1 MSNPQSN
8 NHVVTGTVNQKL
20 QGVSSQ
26 TWHFH
31 SLQLDIIHSYT
42 AVVPVD
48 FKQTFSRDT
57 ATAEPCQFQFSFSR
71 YFLTILSKSLSCL
84 RGSHGCVHGPVP
96 QAACEI
102 SHREAPMK
110 EAPFPHPTGE
120 GICTYLILIA
130 LTPEDPISLE
140 TRAQIVACWVTMPTY
155 ILHMPHLADTPKIP
169 TTVGVLKMKNVKTSD
184 SVKHV
189 SQRGSGWIP
198 VVWRIGSLEGGKLL
212 RKDVNDRLSS
222 EKTLSLHYLT
232 LDCQY
237 QNNIQKIQIIHSYDD
252 IYSKV

>member
-1 MSNPQSN
+1 MLSL
-8 NHVVTGTVNQKL
+8 GTLNQKL

-26 TWHFH
+26 TWHYR
-31 SLQLDIIHSYT
+31 SLWLDIIIHSYT

-48 FKQTFSRDT
+48 NFKQTFSRDT

-71 YFLTILSKSLSCL
+71 YFLTILSKRLSCL
-84 RGSHGCVHGPVP
+84 WGGSRMCSQAGATCCMWDLSPRGPYKRGPIP
-96 QAACEI
+96 P
-102 SHREAPMK
+102 SHRWGDMHI
-110 EAPFPHPTGE
+110 FH
-120 GICTYLILIA
+120 LA

-140 TRAQIVACWVTMPTY
+140 SRAHRGLLGHNANVYASPRW
-155 ILHMPHLADTPKIP
+155 HTPKIP

-184 SVKHV
+184 LVKHV
-189 SQRGSGWIP
+189 NQRRSGWIP

-237 QNNIQKIQIIHSYDD
+237 QSNIHKKYKSYRSMTTFTLKYKYL
-252 IYSKV
+252 IL

>member
-1 MSNPQSN
+1 MPVSIFFQSLLF
-8 NHVVTGTVNQKL
+8 NHSIKELIVSA
-20 QGVSSQ
+20 GVSRMC
-26 TWHFH
+26 
-31 SLQLDIIHSYT
+31 
-42 AVVPVD
+42 
-48 FKQTFSRDT
+48 SRAG
-57 ATAEPCQFQFSFSR
+57 ATCCVWD
-71 YFLTILSKSLSCL
+71 LSP
-84 RGSHGCVHGPVP
+84 RGPYERG
-96 QAACEI
+96 
-102 SHREAPMK
+102 
-110 EAPFPHPTGE
+110 PFPRPTGE

-169 TTVGVLKMKNVKTSD
+169 TTLGVLKMKNVKTSD

-232 LDCQY
+232 LDL
-237 QNNIQKIQIIHSYDD
+237 SV
-252 IYSKV
+252 SE